1 MSRIKYLT
9 LLAVVLL
16 MTLPAGLAQAQ
27 EPAGP
32 IRTAVIW
39 DNVALS
45 DAITYSLAEIAPPA
59 AGTAYE
65 GWLWSDDGSVK
76 LSTGSMDVQDD
87 GTIDHTYVSPDV
99 VNLIELYDKVVIT
112 VEPVPDDDPGP
123 SDVILLSHAIPA
135 GGMVHIRHLLVL
147 WTEPADST
155 LGIISNLQ
163 AQLDVAILHSDLALS
178 SDTIENV
185 RLHTH
190 HVINIIEGAGGAN
203 FDASFEN
210 PGDGWGAIPYAQNAQ
225 IHANLA
231 IVGAPGDEVVAAH
244 AALVDVTGQN
254 AETWAAQARDVAVDK
269 ALPEA
274 GIALAKVW
282 VQQAKGL
289 LLAARSG
296 LDADVDGT
304 IGSISGEG
312 GADQADVEAQLMA
325 TFTLTPGPPVAGPS
339 VIVVGAGSGLGLPIV
354 GDSSVPLLAQ
364 MALITALVFL
374 VAGGALVVRGG
385 RSRTRA

>member
-27 EPAGP
+27 EADAPV
-32 IRTAVIW
+32 RTAVIW

-65 GWLWSDDGSVK
+65 GWLISDDGSVK
-76 LSTGSMDVQDD
+76 LSTGIIHVQDD
-87 GTIDHTYVSPDV
+87 GTIDHTYVSPDA

-112 VEPVPDDDPGP
+112 VEPIPDDDPGP

-135 GGMVHIRHLLVL
+135 GGMAHIRHLLVL
-147 WTEPADST
+147 WPEPADST
-155 LGIISNLQ
+155 LGIISKLK
-163 AQLDVAILHSDLALS
+163 AQLDVAILHSDLAFS

-203 FDASFEN
+203 FDASFGN
-210 PGDGWGAIPYAQNAQ
+210 PGNGWGAIPHAQSAQ

-231 IVGAPGDEVVAAH
+231 IAGAPGDEVIAAH
-244 AALVDVTGQN
+244 AALVEVTGQN

-282 VQQAKGL
+282 VEQAKGL

-296 LDADVDGT
+296 LDADADGT
-304 IGSISGEG
+304 IGSIAGEG
-312 GADQADVEAQLMA
+312 GADQAYVEAQLMA
-325 TFTLTPGPPVAGPS
+325 TFTLTPGPPVAGAS
-339 VIVVGAGSGLGLPIV
+339 VIVGGGPGLGLPIV

-364 MALITALVFL
+364 MALIAALVFL
-374 VAGGALVVRGG
+374 VSGGALVIRGW